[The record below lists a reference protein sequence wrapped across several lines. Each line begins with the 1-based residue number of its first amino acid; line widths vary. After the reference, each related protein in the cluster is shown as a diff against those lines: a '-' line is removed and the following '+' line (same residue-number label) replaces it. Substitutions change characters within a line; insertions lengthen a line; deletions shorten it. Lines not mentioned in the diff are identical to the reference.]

1 MSLDDEW
8 QMFLQNSSSS
18 INTAQQF
25 SKKEEKQISKPMN
38 KIHIEKT
45 DIKIDVD
52 TDTKLNGLDTSLP
65 VFDDLY
71 ISTKTKVLFLNMPIN
86 IHSIFWLI
94 PVIEYGN
101 PTTGVIKKQIKVVSR
116 LPEEYEEYKSKLK
129 DIPYYRE
136 TIIKQVEQSNSNRF
150 KFKDERKITVGLS
163 KKDIMNC
170 RGKAKNAFY
179 NCFALIFRV
188 KYEGTFREIHVKFF
202 NTGKLEI
209 PGIVNSNILNII
221 KEMIINC
228 IQPYV
233 DTTLSFTENELVDNV
248 LINSNFNCN
257 YFINREKLY
266 NILCSKYEIETAYDP
281 CSYPGIKCKFYY
293 NNSIGT
299 NDISLQKGKIEKSE
313 EKMKM
318 SELKYNNKYT
328 EISFMIFRTGSCLIV
343 GNCSES
349 ILYFVYNFI
358 KRILTEEYESIY
370 VLNEDTAMKHKKIKL
385 RKKNVFMTEEFYNT
399 NCIVS
404 ETIVNSSI

>member
-8 QMFLQNSSSS
+8 KMFLQNSSSS

-25 SKKEEKQISKPMN
+25 SKKEEKQISKPMD

-129 DIPYYRE
+129 DISYYRE
-136 TIIKQVEQSNSNRF
+136 TIIKQIEQSSSNRF

-248 LINSNFNCN
+248 LINSNFHCGF
-257 YFINREKLY
+257 YINREILYSILRNKY
-266 NILCSKYEIETAYDP
+266 NINAIYDP
-281 CSYPGIKCKFYY
+281 CSYPGIRCIYYCKDK
-293 NNSIGT
+293 
-299 NDISLQKGKIEKSE
+299 DIKIS
-313 EKMKM
+313 
-318 SELKYNNKYT
+318 Y
-328 EISFMIFRTGSCLIV
+328 MIFRTGSILIV
-343 GNCSES
+343 GKCDEDTLDIVYEYIKNILS
-349 ILYFVYNFI
+349 I
-358 KRILTEEYESIY
+358 EYENIFTEGSKIKQII
-370 VLNEDTAMKHKKIKL
+370 NKKIK
-385 RKKNVFMTEEFYNT
+385 KKF
-399 NCIVS
+399 IL
-404 ETIVNSSI
+404 IQ